1 MLPVRKTWHGHLASG
16 GVSVIQVLG
25 WLGRHAPVVLIAGC
39 AIAFLFPETASIM
52 RPALPVLVSL
62 VLGASMAQLNPRHVL
77 PEILS
82 VSRLPALFALAVV
95 LMPGTSLI
103 YALIFG
109 LTGMPQRS
117 LELAVVLAAAP
128 PIASATALCQFIGLN
143 GRRALEVSLVATVL
157 TPLLG
162 PLTLAILLPE
172 LEAIDPFRLAARLA
186 AIIVGGWIIA
196 AVISIPLRKRGR
208 SAADNTRILNGISVV
223 AMILFLIPVFDGV
236 GARLIDD
243 PVTGSSVFGLAVL
256 LNLGVNGTVYFI
268 ARKTLG
274 RRDSG
279 TLGLLWGNRNA
290 AVYLAALP
298 PDPYLG
304 MFIALYQFPM
314 YFTPFLVRILI
325 RFRDRAAQIPR

>member
-1 MLPVRKTWHGHLASG
+1 
-16 GVSVIQVLG
+16 
-25 WLGRHAPVVLIAGC
+25 
-39 AIAFLFPETASIM
+39 
-52 RPALPVLVSL
+52 
-62 VLGASMAQLNPRHVL
+62 
-77 PEILS
+77 
-82 VSRLPALFALAVV
+82 
-95 LMPGTSLI
+95 MPGTSLI

-109 LTGMPQRS
+109 LIGMPQRS
-117 LELAVVLAAAP
+117 LELAVILAAAP

-162 PLTLAILLPE
+162 PLILSILVPE
-172 LEAIDPFRLAARLA
+172 LEAIDPFGLAARLA

-196 AVISIPLRKRGR
+196 TVICLPLRKRGR
-208 SAADNTRILNGISVV
+208 SGAANSQVLNGISVA

-243 PVTGSSVFGLAVL
+243 PMTGSSVFGLALL
-256 LNLGVNGTVYFI
+256 LNLGVNGIVYCL
-268 ARKTLG
+268 ARRPLG
-274 RRDSG
+274 RRDAG

-314 YFTPFLVRILI
+314 YFTPLLVRLLI
-325 RFRDRAAQIPR
+325 RFSTRATQIPR